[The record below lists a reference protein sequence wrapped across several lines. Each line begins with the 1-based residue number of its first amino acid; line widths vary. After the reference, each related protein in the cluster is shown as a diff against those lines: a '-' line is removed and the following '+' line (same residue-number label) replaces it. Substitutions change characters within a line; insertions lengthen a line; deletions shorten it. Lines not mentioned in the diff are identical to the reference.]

1 MILYVSNEYYG
12 EGIPIPFPATA
23 EEVRKKLD
31 AGVQP
36 LFIRGNGPVWHFEDR
51 LDPAALYQETG
62 VEKLNRLAGLVD
74 AMDLDAQKV
83 FAGALRAESVN
94 GLDDI
99 LDIASSLGRYEFIEG
114 VTSNKELGGWL
125 VEHGQAGVEFPEA
138 VRPYLDYAGIGAAY
152 YADHGGA
159 YTPNGYVKR
168 REVVQTQKETDRPA
182 FALTLAS
189 PAGAV
194 RLDLPAQNDALEQAK
209 RALGCD
215 LGSAAIRDVEIG
227 YPWAHL
233 LPRDAVTL
241 EDANVLAEC
250 VRGMTREELRVFG
263 AVLEVDYVRFGL

>member
-99 LDIASSLGRYEFIEG
+99 LDIASNLSRYEFIEG
-114 VTSNKELGGWL
+114 VTSDKELGGWL
-125 VEHGQAGVEFPEA
+125 VEHGQAGVDFPKE
-138 VRPYLDYAGIGAAY
+138 VWPYLDYAGIGAAY
-152 YADHGGA
+152 YAGHGGA

-168 REVVQTQKETDRPA
+168 REVVQTQKETGP
-182 FALTLAS
+182 LSPSPWLPPLAS
-189 PAGAV
+189 S
-194 RLDLPAQNDALEQAK
+194 ALISPPRMMRWSRQKGRWGVTWAT
-209 RALGCD
+209 RPSGMWRSVTPGRTCCPGTLSPWRTPTSWP
-215 LGSAAIRDVEIG
+215 SASEG
-227 YPWAHL
+227 
-233 LPRDAVTL
+233 
-241 EDANVLAEC
+241 
-250 VRGMTREELRVFG
+250 
-263 AVLEVDYVRFGL
+263 

>member
-125 VEHGQAGVEFPEA
+125 VEHGQ
-138 VRPYLDYAGIGAAY
+138 IG
-152 YADHGGA
+152 
-159 YTPNGYVKR
+159 
-168 REVVQTQKETDRPA
+168 
-182 FALTLAS
+182 
-189 PAGAV
+189 
-194 RLDLPAQNDALEQAK
+194 
-209 RALGCD
+209 RAH
-215 LGSAAIRDVEIG
+215 V
-227 YPWAHL
+227 
-233 LPRDAVTL
+233 
-241 EDANVLAEC
+241 
-250 VRGMTREELRVFG
+250 
-263 AVLEVDYVRFGL
+263 